1 MEQNTLKS
9 LHDELFKR
17 RTELFKKVDED
28 VVNIILQSLRKLLG
42 QYNFTAEQV
51 EAILNYFY
59 WFHYENDN

>member
-1 MEQNTLKS
+1 MEQNKLEL

-17 RTELFKKVDED
+17 RTELLKKVDAD
-28 VVNIILQSLRKLLG
+28 VVNKVLQSLRKSLSQHNLSS
-42 QYNFTAEQV
+42 EQT

>member
-9 LHDELFKR
+9 LHDEFIKQK
-17 RTELFKKVDED
+17 TELFRIVDTD
-28 VVNIILQSLRKLLG
+28 VVNKVLQSLKKSLSQHNL
-42 QYNFTAEQV
+42 TPEQA